1 MGERNNMETVWQF
14 LQSLNPFLTLGS
26 LVIAV
31 ISLVLVV
38 IFYIRGQKTKK
49 PTFFIRSSNLIAD
62 FSSKLA
68 KLQILYNNKGIES
81 LTVSKIAFW
90 NDGAQTI
97 DGGDV
102 AEAEPLRIVL
112 KEGYEILDVSVIST
126 KNEANRFDVAQLE
139 EGNSVKISFDYLD
152 KHEGG
157 VIQLIHTGRG
167 SSDIEILGIVK
178 GFGKPRSRYYYRPAI
193 FELLGRLLP
202 ISTSSDAWLFMSRRL
217 MGISGFVGAIVLIIL
232 AVLTN
237 ELTMRIFGLILAVMY
252 GLVGYTFFKR
262 RIPRGFEIVEEEI

>member
-1 MGERNNMETVWQF
+1 METVWQF

-68 KLQILYNNKGIES
+68 NLQILYSGKGIES

-90 NDGAQTI
+90 NDGRQTI
-97 DGGDV
+97 DNRDV
-102 AEAEPLRIVL
+102 AKADPLRIVL
-112 KEGYEILDVSVIST
+112 KEPYDILDVSVIYE
-126 KNEANRFDVAQLE
+126 KNEANRFCVLSSKVE
-139 EGNSVKISFDYLD
+139 RSVNISFDFLD

-167 SSDIEILGIVK
+167 SSDIEMLGIVK
-178 GFGKPRSRYYYRPAI
+178 GFGKPRPRRYYQSAT
-193 FELLGRLLP
+193 FEILGRLLP
-202 ISTSSDAWLFMSRRL
+202 TSTLSKARSLMLRRL
-217 MGISGFVGAIVLIIL
+217 MGISGFVVAILLVVIAVREKEFLI
-232 AVLTN
+232 VT
-237 ELTMRIFGLILAVMY
+237 LILAVIY
-252 GLVGYTFFKR
+252 GLMGYTFFKR
-262 RIPRGFEIVEEEI
+262 TVPRGFEIVEEQI